1 MQNTCTEIKKIN
13 FVDLPCFDLMPNLLK
28 EAGKPYRSLGMMF
41 KDFAQPLTNCIEE
54 EFNRG
59 LIKVTHSYMGIP
71 VRSELI
77 NNNLKESISEYFSDY
92 FKTRAFKPTIYRTHP
107 TALPSAQ
114 TLDNINPKE
123 YWISELW
130 HSDNEPN
137 NVTRLIIYLD
147 DVIDDG
153 DSPFEYY
160 DDPKNKICEYNYAN
174 NKIDGGWK
182 KSRFFN
188 LDEDKKIKV
197 YGPKYSSF
205 IFHPNM
211 IHKANF
217 ARTKKRDVISIN
229 LHHLTK

>member
-28 EAGKPYRSLGMMF
+28 EVGKPYRSLGMMF
-41 KDFAQPLTNCIEE
+41 KDFAQSLTSGIEE
-54 EFNRG
+54 EFDRG
-59 LIKVTHSYMGIP
+59 LVKVTHSYMGIP

-77 NNNLKESISEYFSDY
+77 NSNLKESISEYFSDY

-160 DDPKNKICEYNYAN
+160 DDSENNIGEYNY
-174 NKIDGGWK
+174 
-182 KSRFFN
+182 
-188 LDEDKKIKV
+188 
-197 YGPKYSSF
+197 
-205 IFHPNM
+205 
-211 IHKANF
+211 
-217 ARTKKRDVISIN
+217 VISIN